1 MLERYDYIANVV
13 EGAFDMAVIEPKITS
28 RERLV
33 SQNSAPYAP
42 RAPAHYGG
50 TLLPQSSSNSSESNR
65 SEWSGRGAGAV
76 GGDNVYLSV
85 CMSDSTTSG
94 FYKYVLHDQS
104 GALKDTSNYSTGGAP
119 VAVPTSDQL
128 ALPDLD
134 HRVLTKELQSRFEER
149 SHASNAL
156 RGSVGQIAEAP
167 PGKLHSTISQD
178 MTNKRSYLKGRS
190 HPIGEADT
198 MRKHM
203 TRLYEELL
211 RANTDM
217 VYIGEDVQHGGYYLV
232 TEGLAKSFPLR
243 YDT

>member
-1 MLERYDYIANVV
+1 
-13 EGAFDMAVIEPKITS
+13 MAVIEPKITS

-104 GALKDTSNYSTGGAP
+104 GALKATSNYSAGGAP

-134 HRVLTKELQSRFEER
+134 HRVLTNELQSRFEER

-156 RGSVGQIAEAP
+156 CDSVGQIAEAP
-167 PGKLHSTISQD
+167 QS
-178 MTNKRSYLKGRS
+178 NKRSYLGGRS

-243 YDT
+243 YDV

>member
-1 MLERYDYIANVV
+1 MLERYDYIAGVV
-13 EGAFDMAVIEPKITS
+13 ENAFDIAVMEPKITS

-42 RAPAHYGG
+42 RAPAHYEG
-50 TLLPQSSSNSSESNR
+50 TPLPQSNSKSSKSNR
-65 SEWSGRGAGAV
+65 SEGSGGGTRAI
-76 GGDNVYLSV
+76 GGDIVYLSV
-85 CMSDSTTSG
+85 CMSDSATSG
-94 FYKYVLHDQS
+94 FCKYVLHDQS
-104 GALKDTSNYSTGGAP
+104 GAMQATSDYSTGGAP

-128 ALPDLD
+128 AIPDLD
-134 HRVLTKELQSRFEER
+134 HRVTSNELESRLEER
-149 SHASNAL
+149 SH
-156 RGSVGQIAEAP
+156 GSSAPVGQIAEAP
-167 PGKLHSTISQD
+167 SSTSHSTISQK
-178 MTNKRSYLKGRS
+178 MTIKRSNLGGRS
-190 HPIGEADT
+190 HPMGEADT

-232 TEGLAKSFPLR
+232 TEGLEKSFPLR